1 MTYDPKSDQKHEEIP
16 EAAQAPKAPQAAPA
30 PRTGQTG
37 HTARTGQERAVMTPE
52 AREVRELREE
62 PGTSETAGTTGTGGT
77 TETGG
82 TSGPAG
88 TKGTAGTSEA
98 VKPLHTRQSHDTREV
113 REPAMPTRAP
123 DAAPGRTA
131 DKARATTP
139 GTTAGKASGKAP
151 GKTPG
156 HATDGA
162 NPRLFPQAESDKL
175 TLRLQEALNTF
186 VDGPRRSVEEAA
198 GVLEEAAERLTSALA
213 ERPRSL
219 RASWDGTSAGDKN
232 RSADGS
238 DTEDLR
244 LALQSYRE
252 VTERLLRI

>member
-37 HTARTGQERAVMTPE
+37 HTAGTGQERAVMTPE
-52 AREVRELREE
+52 AREVREE
-62 PGTSETAGTTGTGGT
+62 PGTR
-77 TETGG
+77 
-82 TSGPAG
+82 
-88 TKGTAGTSEA
+88 EA

-113 REPAMPTRAP
+113 REPA
-123 DAAPGRTA
+123 DRTA
-131 DKARATTP
+131 DKARATTA
-139 GTTAGKASGKAP
+139 GTTAGKASGKA
-151 GKTPG
+151 PG

-162 NPRLFPQAESDKL
+162 NPRLFPQDESDKL